1 MTIWVG
7 IDVSKKKH
15 DVALLDDNREDLT
28 KFKFRN
34 NYDGFY
40 RLHSKLCQV
49 SFDTD
54 IQIALEDTGH
64 YAYNLL
70 WFLRA
75 NGYKVFSYN
84 PLLIKEFA
92 KSTSLRKTKT
102 DKKDAL
108 AIAQK
113 LRTDTPV
120 DNFVAEDHIQELK
133 FNTRHRERLV
143 KQRSYEKVQYTKILD
158 IISPELADIV
168 GKTGTHAQCIYEL
181 FKKYPTTGKISRAR
195 ESSLVKIPY
204 MSAEKAHEIHTAAKQ
219 SIGRVSEALTFELLQ
234 VIEAIEF
241 RTNQIKKADNRI
253 QK

>member
-1 MTIWVG
+1 MTIGVG

-15 DVALLDDNREDLT
+15 DVALLDDNGEDLT

-181 FKKYPTTGKISRAR
+181 FKKYPTTGKNSRAR
-195 ESSLVKIPY
+195 ESSLVK
-204 MSAEKAHEIHTAAKQ
+204 IHTAAKQ